1 MALTKVTSGLI
12 SADASSVD
20 LNIDAGTLYID
31 STNNRVIVNT
41 ANPAAGSA
49 FDAPFQIN
57 GATVG
62 STAGNTGKIANL
74 GFNSTTTNHVGLGV
88 TAYRASAGSDWTTT
102 GIKFTYDIDNSTA
115 VYDNMLCFQGGN
127 VGIGNSSPSTFNV
140 VPADDLVIGDGTGSR
155 GITIYGST
163 TSTGMLVFAD
173 GTATGDQY
181 KGLIQYY
188 HAEDRMTFHTNN
200 LERMRIDSSGN
211 LMVGTTS
218 AVTGNSLA
226 TVSTGI
232 TASSS
237 TSPALQL
244 YCSGAGSNEKY
255 WRWTS
260 KTTGEIRLEQ
270 VNDAYSSP
278 TERMRITSTGQF
290 LMPGVYNDTTA
301 DATNVNVRSDGL
313 QRRSTSSMRYKNSI
327 TDATHGLAEVM
338 QLRSVT
344 YKGNND
350 GDTIFGGLIAEEVDE
365 VGLTEFVEY
374 DNEGRPDALR
384 YQHMVSLLTKAIQEQ
399 QTIIED
405 LKARIT
411 ALEGN

>member
-20 LNIDAGTLYID
+20 LNIDAGTLYVD

-200 LERMRIDSSGN
+200 LERIRIDSSGN

-244 YCSGAGSNEKY
+244 YCSGAGSNQKY

-260 KTTGEIRLEQ
+260 RTNGEIKLEQ
-270 VNDAYSSP
+270 VNDAYTSP
-278 TERMRITSTGQF
+278 TERMRITSTGALF
-290 LMPGVYNDTTA
+290 MPALSYASASTDLNYNTSTGEIF
-301 DATNVNVRSDGL
+301 VV
-313 QRRSTSSMRYKNSI
+313 TSSMRYKSNIADLDIDTSKVLALRPVSYTDNNSGM
-327 TDATHGLAEVM
+327 DAV
-338 QLRSVT
+338 
-344 YKGNND
+344 
-350 GDTIFGGLIAEEVDE
+350 GLIAEEVHEEIPQLVNYKEIEGYDE
-365 VGLTEFVEY
+365 IQ
-374 DNEGRPDALR
+374 PDSVKYSTLSV
-384 YQHMVSLLTKAIQEQ
+384 YLLKVIKEL
-399 QTIIED
+399 E
-405 LKARIT
+405 ARIT
-411 ALEGN
+411 ALENA